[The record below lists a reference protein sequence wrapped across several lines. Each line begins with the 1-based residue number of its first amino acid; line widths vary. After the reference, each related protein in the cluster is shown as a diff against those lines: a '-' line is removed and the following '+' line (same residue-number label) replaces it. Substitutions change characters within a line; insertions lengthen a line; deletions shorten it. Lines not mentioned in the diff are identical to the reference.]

1 MRALSRSAN
10 YVVAKDDLG
19 LKLSLQAE
27 ILLTLRVPAE
37 TGTKQGI
44 LVNPNLFVFQSSTT
58 VPCNLLCVY
67 AKAWRPYCFGQ
78 HRFLHK
84 RQNTKTHTWQA
95 RISPHMLRTTFQM
108 AGMLQ
113 LPYRYTMYTAL

>member
-1 MRALSRSAN
+1 M
-10 YVVAKDDLG
+10 VAKDDSG
-19 LKLSLQAE
+19 LKLSLQAK
-27 ILLTLRVPAE
+27 IMLTLRVLAE
-37 TGTKQGI
+37 TRTKVI
-44 LVNPNLFVFQSSTT
+44 LVNPNLFVFQLSVT

-67 AKAWRPYCFGQ
+67 AKAWRPYSFGQ

-95 RISPHMLRTTFQM
+95 RISPHMLQTTFQM

-113 LPYRYTMYTAL
+113 LPYTLCIQLYSTL